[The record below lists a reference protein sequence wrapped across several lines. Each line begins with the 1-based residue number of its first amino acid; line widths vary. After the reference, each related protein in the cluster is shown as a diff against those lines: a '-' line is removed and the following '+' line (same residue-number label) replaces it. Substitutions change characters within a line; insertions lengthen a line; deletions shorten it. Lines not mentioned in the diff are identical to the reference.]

1 MLIHKI
7 EKTHFSE
14 SETII
19 LNYIF
24 SQGDE
29 IRHMTISQIASSTY
43 TSPPLLVRIA
53 KKLGYNGWN
62 AFKEDYLKELEYLNV
77 NREVDASVP
86 FTENDSI
93 MNIAHHIVQLEKETL
108 DDTMSLMK
116 HDDLQKVIQIIRNS
130 KEIDIYGVSNQV
142 SLAQTFK
149 HNMSLINKKVN
160 IYNSFDNAHLHTL
173 MSNEHKS
180 AIIISYSGRIK
191 YILDIAKKL
200 KEKQTPLIVITSI
213 ADTELTKI
221 ADVTLRMSSREFLYN
236 KIGDYSTTQSIKCI
250 LDILY
255 SCIFSL
261 EYDKNLEYKI
271 KVSKELNDDLKD
283 L

>member
-221 ADVTLRMSSREFLYN
+221 ADATLRMSSREFLYN

>member
-1 MLIHKI
+1 
-7 EKTHFSE
+7 
-14 SETII
+14 
-19 LNYIF
+19 
-24 SQGDE
+24 
-29 IRHMTISQIASSTY
+29 MTISQIASATY